1 MNDFIIISNNIKKM
15 NSVRNVFGSLTK
27 GIKMMSPAGT
37 KQKKIFAAYEAKDYG
52 QVLELA
58 QEMTA

>member
-1 MNDFIIISNNIKKM
+1 M

-37 KQKKIFAAYEAKDYG
+37 KPKKIFAAYEAKDYG

>member
-1 MNDFIIISNNIKKM
+1 VNDFIIISNNIKM
-15 NSVRNVFGSLTK
+15 NSIRNVFGSMTK

-37 KQKKIFAAYEAKDYG
+37 KQKKIFSAYEAKDYG